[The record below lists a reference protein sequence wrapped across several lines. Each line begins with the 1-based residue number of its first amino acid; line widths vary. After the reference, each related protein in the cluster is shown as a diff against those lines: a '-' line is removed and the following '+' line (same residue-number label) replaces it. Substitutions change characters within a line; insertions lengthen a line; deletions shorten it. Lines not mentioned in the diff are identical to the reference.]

1 MMRLRK
7 VKEAEIFQEFQA
19 HQTRMCDLL
28 QQQQQQQTSDED
40 ERIARAVA
48 EQEAKREVFTKHTDR
63 QTDDSQCYCICTH
76 PLRERSVRR
85 KSIIWSRNER
95 STTT

>member
-1 MMRLRK
+1 MTRLRK
-7 VKEAEIFQEFQA
+7 VKEAEIFQEFQS

-48 EQEAKREVFTKHTDR
+48 EQEAKREVLTTHTGR
-63 QTDDSQCYCICTH
+63 LTD
-76 PLRERSVRR
+76 
-85 KSIIWSRNER
+85 
-95 STTT
+95 

>member
-48 EQEAKREVFTKHTDR
+48 EQEAKREVLTTHT
-63 QTDDSQCYCICTH
+63 QTD
-76 PLRERSVRR
+76 
-85 KSIIWSRNER
+85 
-95 STTT
+95 